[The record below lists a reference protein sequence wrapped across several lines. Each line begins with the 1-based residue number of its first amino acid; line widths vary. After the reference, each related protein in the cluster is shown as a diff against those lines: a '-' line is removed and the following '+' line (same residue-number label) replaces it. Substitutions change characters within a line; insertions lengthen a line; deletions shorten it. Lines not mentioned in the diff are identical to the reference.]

1 MSKQAFGSSTFRK
14 TPAAPHVESAGS
26 YSPAHVL
33 SPAQFSN
40 SGNQVRERVSIG
52 NLRISVT
59 GHGAKF
65 SVGGAGFRF
74 SSSGRITHRT
84 TIKD

>member
-1 MSKQAFGSSTFRK
+1 MSAFGSSTFRHIIS
-14 TPAAPHVESAGS
+14 APHVSSGGGYRA
-26 YSPAHVL
+26 AHVL
-33 SPAQFSN
+33 SPKQFSN
-40 SGNQVRERVSIG
+40 SGTQVRERISIG
-52 NLRISVT
+52 STRISLS

-84 TIKD
+84 TIENG